1 MIEIE
6 VYSDVVC
13 PWCFIGKRHLDSAL
27 ATFQRTSG
35 AQLAL
40 TWRAFQLNPQLP
52 PQGMPRKTYVE
63 TKFGGAQRAAAIY
76 QRVSDAG
83 RAAGIDFAF
92 DKIVTQPNTLNA
104 HRLIRYAH
112 ASGQQDAMVT
122 RVFNAY
128 FLEGAD
134 LTDIATLAHL
144 AAEAGL
150 DPAQAQAYLCS
161 DENAA
166 EVADEDAQAHSMGI
180 EGVPFFIV
188 ANRYAVSGA
197 QPPEALLQVLE
208 RALQDMTSKRSN

>member
-1 MIEIE
+1 MTKIE

-27 ATFQRTSG
+27 ATFRRASG
-35 AQLAL
+35 GEVAV

-92 DKIVTQPNTLNA
+92 DKIVTQPNTLHA

-122 RVFNAY
+122 RLFTAY

-134 LTDIATLAHL
+134 LTDIATLARL
-144 AAEAGL
+144 AAEVGL
-150 DPAQAQAYLCS
+150 DRAQAQAYLAT

-166 EVADEDAQAHSMGI
+166 DIANEDAQAHSMGI

-188 ANRYAVSGA
+188 AERYAVSGA

-208 RALQDMTSKRSN
+208 RVVQDMTSMQWN